1 MVDPGPMRSLKETFS
16 VRSYEVDAFNELALP
31 ALWGYLQE
39 AAGLSADSLGFGVKR
54 CLGAGFTWVLA
65 RQRLEVARAARF
77 GETVEIETWPNGID
91 RIAAF
96 REFVVRAGGE
106 EIARAT
112 STWFLLD
119 LKTRRPVDPGAALD
133 SAFPRERGPAVVA
146 LPGARIPALE
156 KAELERPFAI
166 RFADI
171 DLNWHVNNV
180 SYVQWLLEAVPK
192 EVWHEQRPS
201 AVDAQYVA
209 ECDWGGRIL
218 TRASATGPGRFLHQ
232 VAREP
237 DGKEIA
243 RGLSEW
249 VGR

>member
-1 MVDPGPMRSLKETFS
+1 MTSLKESFA
-16 VRSYEVDAFNELALP
+16 VRSYEVDAFNELSLP

-39 AAGLSADSLGFGVKR
+39 AAGLSADALGFGVRR
-54 CLGAGFTWVLA
+54 CLDAGFTWVLA
-65 RQRLEVARAARF
+65 RQRLEVSRAARL
-77 GETVEIETWPNGID
+77 GATVEVETWPNGIE
-91 RIAAF
+91 RLAAF
-96 REFVVRAGGE
+96 REFVVRERGE
-106 EIARAT
+106 VVAKAT

-119 LKTRRPVDPGAALD
+119 LESRRPVDPGTALE
-133 SAFPRERGPAVVA
+133 SAFPREHGPSAVA
-146 LPGARIPALE
+146 LPGAKIAALE
-156 KAELERPFAI
+156 QPELERPFAI

-192 EVWHEQRPS
+192 ETWHERRPA

-209 ECDWGGRIL
+209 ECDWGGRVL
-218 TRASATGPGRFLHQ
+218 TRARATGPDQFLHQ
-232 VAREP
+232 VVREA

-243 RGLSEW
+243 RGATEW

>member
-1 MVDPGPMRSLKETFS
+1 MTSLKESFS
-16 VRSYEVDAFNELALP
+16 VRSYEVDAFNELAVP

-39 AAGLSADSLGFGVKR
+39 AAGISAERLGFGVR
-54 CLGAGFTWVLA
+54 RTLDAGFTWVLA
-65 RQRLEVARAARF
+65 RQRLESARAARF
-77 GETVEIETWPNGID
+77 GEAVEIETWPNGIE
-91 RIAAF
+91 RVAAF
-96 REFVVRAGGE
+96 REFVVRCGGE
-106 EIARAT
+106 EIAKAT

-119 LKTRRPVDPGAALD
+119 LTTRRPVDPGAALE
-133 SAFPRERGPAVVA
+133 SAFPRERGPAVLA
-146 LPGARIPALE
+146 LPGAKIPSLE
-156 KAELERPFAI
+156 SVDLERPFAI

-192 EVWHEQRPS
+192 ETWHERRPS
-201 AVDAQYVA
+201 VVDAQYVA

-218 TRASATGPGRFLHQ
+218 TRARVTGPEQYAHQ
-232 VAREP
+232 VVREA

-243 RGLSEW
+243 RGTTAW

>member
-1 MVDPGPMRSLKETFS
+1 MRSLKESFA
-16 VRSYEVDAFNELALP
+16 VRSYEVDAFNELAVP

-54 CLGAGFTWVLA
+54 CLAAGFTWVLA
-65 RQRLEVARAARF
+65 RQRLELSRAARF
-77 GETVEIETWPNGID
+77 GETVEIETWPNGIE
-91 RIAAF
+91 RLAAF
-96 REFVVRAGGE
+96 REFVVRTGGE
-106 EIARAT
+106 EIGKAT

-119 LKTRRPVDPGAALD
+119 LRSRRPVDPGAALD
-133 SAFPRERGPAVVA
+133 AAFPKERGPSVVA
-146 LPGARIPALE
+146 LPTAKIPALE
-156 KAELERPFAI
+156 KPELERPFAI

-192 EVWHEQRPS
+192 ETWHEQRP
-201 AVDAQYVA
+201 AVVDAQYVA

-218 TRASATGPGRFLHQ
+218 TRASAIGKGEYLHA
-232 VAREP
+232 VVREA

-243 RGLSEW
+243 RGTTAW
-249 VGR
+249 VAR

>member
-1 MVDPGPMRSLKETFS
+1 MEPLRESFA
-16 VRSYEVDAFNELALP
+16 VRSYEVDAFNELSVP

-39 AAGLSADSLGFGVKR
+39 VAGLSAERLGFGVRR
-54 CLGAGFTWVLA
+54 CLDAGFTWVLA
-65 RQRLEVARAARF
+65 RQRLEISRAARF
-77 GETVEIETWPNGID
+77 GEGVEIETWPNGTE

-96 REFVVRAGGE
+96 REFVVRCGGE

-119 LKTRRPVDPGAALD
+119 LKSRRPVDPAAALD
-133 SAFPRERGPAVVA
+133 SAFPRARGPSVVA
-146 LPGARIPALE
+146 LPGTKLQPLE
-156 KAELERPFAI
+156 SAEIERPFAV

-192 EVWHEQRPS
+192 ETWHERRPS
-201 AVDAQYVA
+201 TVDAQYVA

-218 TRASATGPGRFLHQ
+218 SRARATGEGEYLHS
-232 VAREP
+232 VAREA

-243 RGLSEW
+243 RGTTTW
-249 VGR
+249 VAR

>member
-1 MVDPGPMRSLKETFS
+1 MLTIRETFA
-16 VRSYEVDAFNELALP
+16 VRSFEVDAFNELAIP

-39 AAGLSADSLGFGVKR
+39 AAGISAERLGFGVKR
-54 CLGAGFTWVLA
+54 CLDAGFTWVLA
-65 RQRLEVARAARF
+65 RQRLEISRAARF
-77 GETVEIETWPNGID
+77 GGSVEIETWPNGTE
-91 RIAAF
+91 RLAAF
-96 REFVVRAGGE
+96 REFVVRSGGE

-119 LKTRRPVDPGAALD
+119 LATRRPVDPAAALD
-133 SAFPRERGPAVVA
+133 AAFPRDRGPSAVT
-146 LPGARIPALE
+146 LPGAKIPGLE
-156 KAELERPFAI
+156 APEVERPFAV

-192 EVWHEQRPS
+192 ETWHDRRP
-201 AVDAQYVA
+201 AVVDAQYVA

-218 TRASATGPGRFLHQ
+218 SRARATGPDQFLHQ
-232 VAREP
+232 VVREP

-243 RGLSEW
+243 RGTTAW
-249 VGR
+249 VAR

>member
-1 MVDPGPMRSLKETFS
+1 MRSLKESFS
-16 VRSYEVDAFNELALP
+16 VRSYEVDAFNELAVP

-54 CLGAGFTWVLA
+54 CLDAGFTWVLA
-65 RQRLEVARAARF
+65 RQRLELSRAARL
-77 GETVEIETWPNGID
+77 GATVEIETWPNGID
-91 RIAAF
+91 RLAAF
-96 REFVVRAGGE
+96 REFVVREGGE
-106 EIARAT
+106 ELGRAT

-119 LKTRRPVDPGAALD
+119 SKTRRPVDPGAALD
-133 SAFPRERGPAVVA
+133 SAFPRERGPSVVA
-146 LPGARIPALE
+146 LPSGKIPTPEAP
-156 KAELERPFAI
+156 ELERPFAI

-192 EVWHEQRPS
+192 ETWHGKRPS
-201 AVDAQYVA
+201 VVDAQYVA

-218 TRASATGPGRFLHQ
+218 TRAHATGPDQFLHQ
-232 VAREP
+232 IVREA

-243 RGLSEW
+243 RGTSAW